1 MRVNI
6 HWHGRILSI
15 AGAMAADFA
24 NVTLRNY
31 QEIFGDVILGDVDKA
46 PPSVVPRAFGS
57 LGDCPEESVPLPPQH
72 VPLPKLRVAKGV
84 IGLLSLLLNA
94 FTLSRSWVLVPVGMA
109 ALPGALVEEWHK
121 FREPTPPH
129 VEPGVAGWL
138 HHHTDQWLGKNDDG
152 SHVHDVPLSLLG
164 HFEFFYYLAT
174 LAQTI
179 YLLSAL
185 RHASTHSNSRANF
198 EHWNSAADGFRLLRS
213 LSTVNV
219 IRFLPQIKQV
229 RWTAMVVVR

>member
-15 AGAMAADFA
+15 ARAMAADFA

-109 ALPGALVEEWHK
+109 ALPGALVEEWRK